1 MGLVAW
7 KWKGMDIRDG
17 DLRKHGGLDDGN
29 KGRGKGSMTDWGR
42 DWEGKEGGRGGGVW
56 LSGKRRRRRKG
67 GEGNHRSRTQ
77 GRRVTRDKVVG

>member
-1 MGLVAW
+1 M
-7 KWKGMDIRDG
+7 KGRDIREG

-29 KGRGKGSMTDWGR
+29 EGRGKGSMTDWGR
-42 DWEGKEGGRGGGVW
+42 VLDQEGKEGGRGGGVS
-56 LSGKRRRRRKG
+56 LSGKRRRRRRKG